1 MEKIIYARLAT
12 DASEASDLLATKPKK
27 CLHE

>member
-12 DASEASDLLATKPKK
+12 DASEASDLLSCKAQKVSA
-27 CLHE
+27 